1 MKTLPKPLSL
11 KSNLLGYFACSLL
24 LLAAPGITLA
34 HAHEADETA
43 DAAVAKPATPVIA
56 VNPLTPA
63 QQLVQNAI
71 VAEALEENPGYEFL
85 GHLCDDHGGRLTGS
99 PANEAALQ
107 STVEA
112 LQALGVDARLQRFK
126 MPGWERLE
134 DEATM
139 VAPITRKL
147 RAVALSYVQ
156 PHEAFEAEVVDLGA
170 GTDEAMQGLDTEG
183 KIGLLG
189 PNAPTKRGGYN
200 EYANAL
206 GLKGILRTCRVTGG
220 QVLCRT
226 GSFEGEPID
235 IPVYSVT
242 QEEGK
247 WMSRSLARGIP
258 VRVRMHT
265 RSFSKEI
272 ETANIVVTFPGRTA
286 DTIIV
291 GAHFDSWDLGQGA
304 MDNGLGIAQVFT
316 VAKLLQA
323 HAPENLR
330 TVELVWFNGEEQG
343 LWGSIHHAPT
353 VRDRP
358 IAAMVNL
365 DMVGTPTSVNA
376 LGYADMVPKLE
387 QFNASLGERKLK
399 EGVVSNNWFG
409 SDHTAYQVEGIR
421 AITLGGPIP
430 PESVRHYHD
439 FGDTFDKIEPQLMAE
454 SSATIAALTYWL
466 ANVPGLETNRQ
477 TDDEIKAHFNNPK
490 ILDRMRNSG
499 IWPFAEKKT
508 PDETAN

>member
-1 MKTLPKPLSL
+1 MKTHPMPLSL
-11 KSNLLGYFACSLL
+11 KSNLSGCFACALFL
-24 LLAAPGITLA
+24 FAAPMATWAHDHLA
-34 HAHEADETA
+34 EEAS
-43 DAAVAKPATPVIA
+43 AVASPKPASAPIEIIPFTA
-56 VNPLTPA
+56 E
-63 QQLVQNAI
+63 QQKVQDAI
-71 VAEALEENPGYEFL
+71 VADALEANVGYTFL
-85 GHLCDDHGGRLTGS
+85 CHLCDDHGGRLTGS
-99 PANEAALQ
+99 PANEAALK
-107 STVEA
+107 STVKA
-112 LQALGVDARLQRFK
+112 LRAMGVEARLQTFK
-126 MPGWERLE
+126 MPGWVRME
-134 DEATM
+134 DEVTI
-139 VAPITRKL
+139 VAPFNRKL

-156 PHEAFEAEVVDLGA
+156 PHESFEAEVVDLGA

-226 GSFEGEPID
+226 GYFEGEPID

-304 MDNGLGIAQVFT
+304 MDNGLGTAQVFA
-316 VAKLLQA
+316 VAKLL
-323 HAPENLR
+323 HDHSPKNIR

-343 LWGSIHHAPT
+343 LLGSIHHAPT

-365 DMVGTPTSVNA
+365 DMVGTPTSVNV

-439 FGDTFDKIEPQLMAE
+439 FGYTFDKIEPQLMAE

-477 TDDEIKAHFNNPK
+477 TEDEIKAHFNNPK

-499 IWPFAEKKT
+499 IWPFAEKKD